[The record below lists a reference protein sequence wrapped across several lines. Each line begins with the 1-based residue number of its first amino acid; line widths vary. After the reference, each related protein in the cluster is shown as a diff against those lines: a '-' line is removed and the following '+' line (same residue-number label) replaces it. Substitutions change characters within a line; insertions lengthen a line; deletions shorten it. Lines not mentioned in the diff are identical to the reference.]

1 MLLRLGKRGSALGA
15 RHISC
20 GSSEAEG
27 WSVFA
32 ESTTCSRSDDG
43 FVECAG
49 LFFFVGHF
57 RIAEC
62 ARVVNGCLNGFAL
75 RARFPAGLLFGSV
88 DSSVGCERGIL
99 FFSQRSSCFRVV
111 NGCLNG
117 FALRAGFPAG
127 LLFGGG
133 NISDS
138 YVDSFT

>member
-1 MLLRLGKRGSALGA
+1 MGA
-15 RHISC
+15 GHISC

-43 FVECAG
+43 FECAG

-62 ARVVNGCLNGFAL
+62 AGF
-75 RARFPAGLLFGSV
+75 FFGGV
-88 DSSVGCERGIL
+88 DSRVGCERGIL

-117 FALRAGFPAG
+117 FALRASFPAG